1 MLMTPAGEQQPCSPV
16 VLGFSLATQPQQT
29 CFTGAITL
37 LLSST
42 PFWKMLYERSSGFC
56 HPYSA
61 DVIFNVSNGNL
72 FNNLDNMHALSRP
85 CRHWKNV
92 ISGF

>member
-1 MLMTPAGEQQPCSPV
+1 MLMTPGGEQQPCSPV
-16 VLGFSLATQPQQT
+16 VLGFLWQPRQT
-29 CFTGAITL
+29 CFTSAITL
-37 LLSST
+37 LVSST

-56 HPYSA
+56 YPCSA
-61 DVIFNVSNGNL
+61 DVILNVSHGNL

-85 CRHWKNV
+85 CRQWENV